1 MNYTKKQ
8 LRNKLIYYLSYYVRK
23 PNLRMKV
30 VIRSILSKL
39 KNDKPISHKQF
50 LSVIKFLEREKEYRH
65 LNQQQLIQLYTPII
79 YNKDKE
85 VTYEQ
90 RSTLEPFFL

>member
-1 MNYTKKQ
+1 MNYTNQQ
-8 LRNKLIYYLSYYVRK
+8 LRNSLIFYLSLYVQK
-23 PNLRMKV
+23 PNLRMKF
-30 VIRSILSKL
+30 VIISILSKL
-39 KNDKPISHKQF
+39 KNNKPISHKQF

-85 VTYEQ
+85 IIYEQ

>member
-1 MNYTKKQ
+1 MNYTNQQ
-8 LRNKLIYYLSYYVRK
+8 LRNSLIFYLSLYVQK
-23 PNLRMKV
+23 PNLKMKM
-30 VIRSILSKL
+30 VIRSILKKL

-85 VTYEQ
+85 IIYEQ

>member
-1 MNYTKKQ
+1 MNYTNQQ
-8 LRNKLIYYLSYYVRK
+8 LRNSLIFYLSLYVQK
-23 PNLRMKV
+23 PNLRMKM
-30 VIRSILSKL
+30 VIRSILKKL

-50 LSVIKFLEREKEYRH
+50 LSVIKFLEREKEYQH

-85 VTYEQ
+85 IIYEQ